1 MQLSLPVPVSPE
13 PAGPTASA
21 GAANPVSGVPGQ
33 LPAGSAVVSFDQF
46 LPEAGTTPKP
56 AAKEETTDAE
66 KNAAILVASFWMPAV
81 TPPPPVMPVT
91 DTVGT
96 GQVAAS
102 TPALVSVFFASPS
115 SRAFVP
121 SAPGFFTVTPVPPG
135 KSAQVVATAKGM
147 PTASTGI
154 GIMPAD
160 LPADPTVRSVATMQS
175 VLPAATGQC
184 APLVATDQ
192 SVRQP
197 LLVGNTLVTEKIAAA
212 PTLSPETFPVA
223 DLADKKDFLNTGYT
237 AVTMPAASVGISVA
251 HMAGVMPAV
260 LPNRSKTVATTEL
273 VAVGAVSS
281 DTRPVLSFAPEAP
294 APTAT
299 LRETMAAVVT
309 AITALDR
316 HEGLGQKMLDLQFHV
331 GDERLALRVELK
343 DGTVHTTFHTESAEM
358 RSALTQEWQA
368 VVPSAVGRE
377 IRLAEPVF
385 NSSPTGGDQSAF
397 SSLGQ
402 GAPHQRGQAAPEPV
416 ASALMPDFSD
426 PVAVESVSAAT
437 ATPGSTPL
445 LQAFA

>member
-13 PAGPTASA
+13 PAGATASA

-33 LPAGSAVVSFDQF
+33 LPVGSAVVSFDQF
-46 LPEAGTTPKP
+46 LPATGTTPKP

-66 KNAAILVASFWMPAV
+66 KNAAMLVASFWMPAV
-81 TPPPPVMPVT
+81 TPPPPVMPAT
-91 DTVGT
+91 DTPGT
-96 GQVAAS
+96 GQVEAS

-115 SRAFVP
+115 ARAFVP
-121 SAPGFFTVTPVPPG
+121 SAPGSFTVTPG
-135 KSAQVVATAKGM
+135 KSVPVVATAKGM
-147 PTASTGI
+147 PTASTGV
-154 GIMPAD
+154 GTVPAD
-160 LPADPTVRSVATMQS
+160 LSADPTVRSVATMQS
-175 VLPAATGQC
+175 VLPAATGQG
-184 APLVATDQ
+184 APLIAADQ

-197 LLVGNTLVTEKIAAA
+197 LPVGNTLVTEKIAAA

-223 DLADKKDFLNTGYT
+223 DLSDKKDFLNTGYT

-260 LPNRSKTVATTEL
+260 LPNRSKSVATTEP
-273 VAVGAVSS
+273 VAVGAVSIE
-281 DTRPVLSFAPEAP
+281 TRPVLSFAPEAP

-309 AITALDR
+309 AIAALDR

-426 PVAVESVSAAT
+426 PVVVESISAAT